1 MGSADPEDWAAIS
14 QWVNA
19 KDRFFAMQSGERV
32 PIGARWASL
41 SVHEL
46 GGLTLTSGQIGA
58 CDPFVFLDG
67 CPSFVE
73 VEPGTYQV
81 FVTIADIEGDAPD
94 WVEAYMTLCLDP
106 DASEV
111 RHERLQEGFGVD
123 AGTACFVD
131 AQAAAEAM
139 AGDSD
144 WESWIEGP
152 GGWFERMDDP
162 QHFRA
167 GLANVALPSQSHA
180 NIVLCHS
187 GWGDGFYDVVLGY
200 DADNRLVNV
209 HIDFGVVHV
218 PSPKAH
224 RVDAK
229 PRPTEKTKM
238 IAMALSMSGA
248 AVLFAIGMAMKWSA
262 EVVVFSMLGW
272 IVATTVFSVWK
283 GWTSV

>member
-19 KDRFFAMQSGERV
+19 KDRFFAMQSGARV

-46 GGLTLTSGQIGA
+46 GSLTLTSGQLGA

-73 VEPGTYQV
+73 VEPGTYPV

-94 WVEAYMTLCLDP
+94 WVEAYVTLRLDP
-106 DASEV
+106 DATEV
-111 RHERLQEGFGVD
+111 RHERLDEGFGVD

-139 AGDSD
+139 AGDHD
-144 WESWIEGP
+144 WESVVEGP
-152 GGWFERMDDP
+152 GGWFERVDDP
-162 QHFRA
+162 QHFRP
-167 GLANVALPSQSHA
+167 GLANVCLPGQPNA

-200 DADNRLVNV
+200 DAHDRLVNV
-209 HIDFGVVHV
+209 HIDFAVVHA
-218 PSPKAH
+218 PRAH
-224 RVDAK
+224 NVDAN
-229 PRPTEKTKM
+229 PRPTQKTKM
-238 IAMALSMSGA
+238 LAMALSMSGA
-248 AVLFAIGMAMKWSA
+248 AVLFAVGMAMKWSA
-262 EVVVFSMLGW
+262 EAVVFSILGW
-272 IVATTVFSVWK
+272 IAATTVFSIRK
-283 GWTSV
+283 GWTSI